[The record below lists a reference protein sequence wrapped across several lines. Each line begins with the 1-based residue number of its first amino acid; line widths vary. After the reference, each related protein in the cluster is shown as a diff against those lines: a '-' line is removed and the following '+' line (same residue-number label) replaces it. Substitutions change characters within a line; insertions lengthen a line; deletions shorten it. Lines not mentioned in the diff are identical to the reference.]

1 MIQFL
6 RDATTNYHDHRLGN
20 FPKVLESGCQG
31 TRRVLIFLCLFWL
44 LTMVLYCGI
53 IGLNPH
59 HSGHC
64 LHLHSLFFMDPVSL
78 NHALPDSWPPEVHE
92 AIMNLC
98 ETLSEIKFLHCFPPC
113 LSLSFHFSISPC
125 SRAFSP
131 LKKTILSLKQKT
143 ENLLNI

>member
-92 AIMNLC
+92 AIMHLC
-98 ETLSEIKFLHCFPPC
+98 ETLSEIKLNSFIAFLPAF
-113 LSLSFHFSISPC
+113 LSPSISPFPPVLEHSLP
-125 SRAFSP
+125 SR
-131 LKKTILSLKQKT
+131 KQSLV
-143 ENLLNI
+143 